1 MTGLFSRR
9 EFIATSTPFP
19 SLRCPEYNG
28 EQIRLPLFGGRPM
41 VLIRIICAAAIGIGI
56 FIGALGPWIL
66 PTVRPSHG
74 MPDRG
79 LITVAGF
86 LLVVTGAL
94 GLAAYPRSQKVCQKK
109 SNHADLPRK

>member
-1 MTGLFSRR
+1 
-9 EFIATSTPFP
+9 
-19 SLRCPEYNG
+19 
-28 EQIRLPLFGGRPM
+28 M

-56 FIGALGPWIL
+56 SIGALGPWIL

-74 MPDRG
+74 MPARG

-94 GLAAYPRSQKVCQKK
+94 RLAAYPRLQKVCQKK
-109 SNHADLPRK
+109 SNHADLPRN